1 MTKTEQKKNISN
13 FKATPSLSIQNR
25 LGAVVL
31 EVFSEEDFHRADM
44 RSIAKKAGVSFE
56 TIYKYYGS
64 KEKLLFAFVDEWL
77 NELTEQTIHNL
88 DGVEDTK
95 EKLEQIVW
103 TQLNYYQQNPEMAK
117 ILYMTIPL
125 ATWMSEGN
133 YTQKRLADIVIGVIR
148 EGQSVGLLNPRM
160 KASLLLDVIYGII
173 RRCFTMWFFRGRKQ
187 TLISQADS
195 IFEAIWGG
203 ISRPQDRG

>member
-1 MTKTEQKKNISN
+1 
-13 FKATPSLSIQNR
+13 
-25 LGAVVL
+25 
-31 EVFSEEDFHRADM
+31 
-44 RSIAKKAGVSFE
+44 
-56 TIYKYYGS
+56 
-64 KEKLLFAFVDEWL
+64 
-77 NELTEQTIHNL
+77 
-88 DGVEDTK
+88 
-95 EKLEQIVW
+95 
-103 TQLNYYQQNPEMAK
+103 MAK

-133 YTQKRLADIVIGVIR
+133 YTQKRLADIVLGVIR

-160 KASLLLDVIYGII
+160 KASLLLDVIYGIV
-173 RRCFTMWFFRGRKQ
+173 RRCFTMWLFRGRKQ